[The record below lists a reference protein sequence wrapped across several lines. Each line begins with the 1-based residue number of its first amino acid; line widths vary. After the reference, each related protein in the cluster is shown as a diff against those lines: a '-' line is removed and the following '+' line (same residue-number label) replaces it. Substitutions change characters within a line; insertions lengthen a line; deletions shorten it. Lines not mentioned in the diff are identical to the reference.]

1 MEKIKS
7 DRKLFRKLR
16 KLRKISLR
24 TWDDSTIM
32 EALTGT
38 REGEW
43 LWKKTQRKVTGKG
56 KNCGGDPQKNR
67 QKRVDRVYCRGSY
80 HCDYHGT
87 DGLLQ

>member
-24 TWDDSTIM
+24 TWEDSTIM
-32 EALTGT
+32 EVLTGT

-43 LWKKTQRKVTGKG
+43 LWEKTQRKVTGK
-56 KNCGGDPQKNR
+56 R
-67 QKRVDRVYCRGSY
+67 E
-80 HCDYHGT
+80 
-87 DGLLQ
+87 

>member
-1 MEKIKS
+1 MGKNAAEGN
-7 DRKLFRKLR
+7 RK
-16 KLRKISLR
+16 
-24 TWDDSTIM
+24 
-32 EALTGT
+32 
-38 REGEW
+38 
-43 LWKKTQRKVTGKG
+43 KG

>member
-24 TWDDSTIM
+24 TWEDSTIM
-32 EALTGT
+32 EVLTGT

-43 LWKKTQRKVTGKG
+43 LWEKTQRKVTGKRE
-56 KNCGGDPQKNR
+56 KL
-67 QKRVDRVYCRGSY
+67 RVDRVYCRGSY